1 MHHDSDQILTSGS
14 TFQNC
19 TWGHPEIPDATWFLR
34 LLIGV
39 VIASNTQKS
48 NQSMSTYGNWHPTG
62 DLIADNKTS
71 RESLVLTM
79 VSQQTVTQKLCQ
91 FNNIIIIVNLCYYNI
106 TILQYDLVI
115 GPNISCRVCQWKEK
129 SSFLTVLSFISV
141 KGKNHQKFA
150 KVN

>member
-1 MHHDSDQILTSGS
+1 MRQDSDQIPTSGS

-19 TWGHPEIPDATWFLR
+19 TWSHPEIPDATWFHR

-39 VIASNTQKS
+39 LIASNTQKW
-48 NQSMSTYGNWHPTG
+48 NQSMSTYGNWRPTG

-106 TILQYDLVI
+106 TILQYDLVQ
-115 GPNISCRVCQWKEK
+115 NISCRVCQWKEK
-129 SSFLTVLSFISV
+129 SSFLTVLSFISM